1 MALQGALETFDLD
14 DVLRLLASTGKS
26 GLLTLSGDRGS
37 GRVWVD
43 DGQVVQAAVDVD
55 TTLVEHEADAVF
67 HMLRFATGEYL
78 FEDGVRADAP
88 VDQAQSIDRVLADA
102 QERLEEWTATIAVVV
117 GLDSWLTLPPTIDE
131 DIEVDTEAWQRLA
144 MIGSGCSIR
153 EMGAQLAEAELC
165 TMRAVKGLVE
175 RGLVDVGE
183 ASAPLPDLEPI
194 EAADP
199 VEYVA
204 TVEADDVDAADGT
217 AYASPADGY
226 DTEAGEMTESEPAA
240 EVFDTGV
247 AEPVEY
253 DFAVD
258 ADAAAADQPTSDVPA
273 SWQTAAP
280 ASAWEGDQ
288 ESADVHAPISE
299 WTYEAPVGVE
309 GEVQQWPAV
318 EPVGVETV
326 THEWDTPEVVGAEQW
341 PAPAEA
347 VGVEEWPAPAE
358 AVGVEEW
365 PAPAEAVGAEQW
377 PAPAEAVGAEEWP
390 APAEAVGAEQWP
402 APAEAVGVEQWP
414 APAEAVG
421 AEQWPAPAEA
431 VGAEQW
437 PAPVEAVAAETSI
450 ESLYDTSDDDE
461 WADAKTGAIE
471 YGDGAFD
478 QAAEAL
484 GWGEAVDNSPEGFW
498 GEKQPVLEPAGMAA
512 DEASEMARQLASLS
526 PAAARAVAD
535 AARATTPEEREAAL
549 AQAEAEDAS
558 VDRSLLL
565 RFLGSFDS

>member
-326 THEWDTPEVVGAEQW
+326 THEWDTPE
-341 PAPAEA
+341 
-347 VGVEEWPAPAE
+347 
-358 AVGVEEW
+358 
-365 PAPAEAVGAEQW
+365 
-377 PAPAEAVGAEEWP
+377 
-390 APAEAVGAEQWP
+390 
-402 APAEAVGVEQWP
+402 
-414 APAEAVG
+414 
-421 AEQWPAPAEA
+421 A

>member
-1 MALQGALETFDLD
+1 VALQGALETFDLD

-377 PAPAEAVGAEEWP
+377 PAPAEAVGAE
-390 APAEAVGAEQWP
+390 
-402 APAEAVGVEQWP
+402 
-414 APAEAVG
+414 
-421 AEQWPAPAEA
+421 
-431 VGAEQW
+431 QW